1 MKERGLIVRA
11 LSVRVHKL
19 IFSGSF
25 GSAVEKFLW
34 RAEFTYLAAR
44 LARQWM
50 KERGIIVCTLIV
62 GFIYVTSHAKRFLTV
77 SVRTAERT
85 ASERIRNGLT
95 SRLKRIG

>member
-1 MKERGLIVRA
+1 MKERGIIVPA
-11 LSVRVHKL
+11 LSVRVH

-25 GSAVEKFLW
+25 GSAVDKFLW
-34 RAEFTYLAAR
+34 RAEFIYLAAR

-50 KERGIIVCTLIV
+50 EERGIIVCTLIV
-62 GFIYVTSHAKRFLTV
+62 GFIYVTSHAKTFLTV
-77 SVRTAERT
+77 FVRTAERT